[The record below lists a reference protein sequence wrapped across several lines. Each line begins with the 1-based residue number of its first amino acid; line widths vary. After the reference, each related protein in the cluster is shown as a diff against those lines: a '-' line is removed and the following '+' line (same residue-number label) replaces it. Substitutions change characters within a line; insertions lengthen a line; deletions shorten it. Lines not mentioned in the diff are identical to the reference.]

1 MRLILSVRNSNV
13 EDLTYAWFGEF
24 LWSCVLSSNLMCGML
39 IYSRSA
45 EITSGIICSCF
56 PVLPSFVRYFYGK
69 LTTKLSKDRNDNSA
83 LFTYRESSIQSPNM
97 KTTSNL
103 RNDRYDSRVLQRTY
117 LELQER
123 SGWDFWDIEE
133 APEPPEPAMTTTTNG
148 GARESQK
155 TTMIPACITHNMK
168 DMRHG
173 GMHSGIL
180 NTVTAAQYPKAIATV
195 H

>member
-1 MRLILSVRNSNV
+1 MRLIISIRNSNV

-24 LWSCVLSSNLMCGML
+24 LWS
-39 IYSRSA
+39 SA
-45 EITSGIICSCF
+45 EITSGILCSCF

-69 LTTKLSKDRNDNSA
+69 VTTKLSKDHNDNSA
-83 LFTYRESSIQSPNM
+83 LFTYRESSIQSPTM
-97 KTTSNL
+97 TTTSNL
-103 RNDRYDSRVLQRTY
+103 WYDSYDSQLLQRSY
-117 LELQER
+117 LELQAR
-123 SGWDFWDIEE
+123 SDWDFWDVEE
-133 APEPPEPAMTTTTNG
+133 APEPPELPEPAMTTTTKG
-148 GARESQK
+148 GARESQE
-155 TTMIPACITHNMK
+155 TVMIPACITRNLR